1 MDSDLKLLCVL
12 AHPDDESLGTGGI
25 LAKYGA
31 EGIATY
37 LITATLGERGRIGGE
52 RPGAEVA
59 APIRSRELERA
70 AERLGVREVVRLGYH
85 DGDLDRADPVE
96 ATARIAAHVRRLRP
110 QVVVTF
116 PADGAYG
123 HVDHIAISQLTGAAM
138 VAAADPGL
146 VAPSGVDLPPA
157 PHAVS
162 KLYWMAWTESAWAA
176 YQHAFGRLVFR
187 VDGVERQAVPWPDWS
202 ITTTIDTS
210 AHWRQVWS
218 AVQCHE
224 SQLAGYQ
231 PLADLPEHLHEGLWG
246 QQEFYRVFS
255 RVNGGRAHE
264 SDLFEG
270 LRGERALASPPPN
283 RG

>member
-1 MDSDLKLLCVL
+1 MDRDLRLLCVL

-31 EGIATY
+31 EGIATH
-37 LITATLGERGRIGGE
+37 LITATLGERGRIGNE

-59 APIRSRELERA
+59 APIRRRELERA
-70 AERLGVREVVRLGYH
+70 AERLGVREVNLLGYH

-96 ATARIAAHVRRLRP
+96 AIARIAAHVRRIRP

-123 HVDHIAISQLTGAAM
+123 HVDHVAISQLTSAAL

-146 VAPSGVDLPPA
+146 VAPPGVELPA
-157 PHAVS
+157 ATHAVS
-162 KLYWMAWTESAWAA
+162 KLYWMAWTESEWAA
-176 YQHAFGRLVFR
+176 YQFAFGRLVFR

-202 ITTTIDTS
+202 ITTTIDTR
-210 AHWRQVWS
+210 AHWRQIWS

-231 PLADLPEHLHEGLWG
+231 ALAGLPEDLHEALWG
-246 QQEFYRVFS
+246 RQEFYRVFS
-255 RVNGGRAHE
+255 LVNGGRARE
-264 SDLFEG
+264 DDLFAG
-270 LRGERALASPPPN
+270 LRGE
-283 RG
+283 